1 MFDLCIWTEA
11 VSVPLLSEIFTA
23 RGCSID
29 QTIWSGAQPS
39 WSLHTKE
46 GEIDNDRERD
56 WLVYKWYKAMGL
68 GGKNAT
74 HARLRVS
81 LTLMNPFFFFLSL
94 LLFLSSFFSFPVY
107 LIVPA
112 FASVL
117 SFHAFSLVSF
127 HRPEIRLEQAKS
139 QWQWH
144 SQRPDS
150 GWVLISTYTGMH
162 LLEQKHFSKN
172 GILLL
177 IA

>member
-1 MFDLCIWTEA
+1 MT
-11 VSVPLLSEIFTA
+11 
-23 RGCSID
+23 
-29 QTIWSGAQPS
+29 
-39 WSLHTKE
+39 
-46 GEIDNDRERD
+46 ERD
-56 WLVYKWYKAMGL
+56 WLSDVNDTKQWDLEEKMQHMLDY
-68 GGKNAT
+68 
-74 HARLRVS
+74 VC
-81 LTLMNPFFFFLSL
+81 LTNTDESFFFFLSL
-94 LLFLSSFFSFPVY
+94 FCSFIFFLISCLSHCPCICFC
-107 LIVPA
+107 A
-112 FASVL
+112 L